1 MLKILALDVATKT
14 GWCHEEESGTWDF
27 NPKRDESKGMRLVK
41 FKAKV
46 YDVINGEDI
55 DLVVFERTAGAHK
68 NELID
73 QAELHGV
80 LKELCERLNVD
91 YKAYSAGEIKK
102 FATGNGKATKHQM
115 IQACID
121 NYNED
126 PCDDNEADAIHLYFL
141 AKRDY
146 SA

>member
-14 GWCHEEESGTWDF
+14 GWCHAEESGTWDF
-27 NPKRDESKGMRLVK
+27 NPKRDESKGMRRVK

-55 DLVVFERTAGAHK
+55 ALVVFERTAGAHK
-68 NELID
+68 NALIV

-102 FATGNGKATKHQM
+102 FATGNGKATKQQM

>member
-1 MLKILALDVATKT
+1 MKILALDVATKT
-14 GWCHEEESGTWDF
+14 GWCHAEESGTWDLS
-27 NPKRDESKGMRLVK
+27 PKRDESKGMRLVK

-46 YDVINGEDI
+46 YDVINGEGI

-68 NELID
+68 NALIV

-80 LKELCERLNVD
+80 LKELCETLEVD
-91 YKAYSAGEIKK
+91 YRAYSAGEIKK
-102 FATGNGKATKHQM
+102 FATGKGNATKQQM

-121 NYNED
+121 NYNYT
-126 PCDDNEADAIHLYFL
+126 PITDDEADAIHLYKL
-141 AKRDY
+141 AKKDY

>member
-1 MLKILALDVATKT
+1 MKILALDVATKT
-14 GWCHEEESGTWDF
+14 GWCHVNDSGTWDF
-27 NPKRDESKGMRLVK
+27 TPKRDESKGMRLVK

-55 DLVVFERTAGAHK
+55 NLVVFERTAGAHK
-68 NELID
+68 NALIV

-80 LKELCERLNVD
+80 LKELCEGLGVD
-91 YKAYSAGEIKK
+91 YRAYSASEIKK
-102 FATGNGKATKHQM
+102 FATGKGNAKKQQM

-121 NYNED
+121 NYDID
-126 PCDDNEADAIHLYFL
+126 PCDDNEADAIHLFML
-141 AKRDY
+141 AKKDY